1 MAAKR
6 TESNHR
12 LPRPLRFHGNL
23 RKPWSHLTNSRREL
37 THISESSKNTA
48 TTQGSRKVPDDCET
62 LVNRKRLTGEEQ
74 EHKKTL
80 GSRRSLASSRGRQAS
95 ACQGM
100 TTVDGSLVPL
110 RATRSGSVSSLFL
123 FLARQSP
130 QPNHEFRKCHNL
142 KKRKG
147 ICKTCS

>member
-80 GSRRSLASSRGRQAS
+80 GSRRSLARRRAVQWWLASSLKCEA
-95 ACQGM
+95 
-100 TTVDGSLVPL
+100 GSLVPL
-110 RATRSGSVSSLFL
+110 RATRSGSVSSECMAHRSQSSTGFL
-123 FLARQSP
+123 RVSLWNEQSAC
-130 QPNHEFRKCHNL
+130 RL
-142 KKRKG
+142 R
-147 ICKTCS
+147 S